1 MAQFVYLMCR
11 TLRADLTSEYICHI
25 LNHMHAHGKSIV
37 TPTLRQQDADMQA
50 RCSLC
55 SLLTQQ
61 RVATSQPLRRPSR
74 GSTSYQ
80 AGSYS
85 VLLLISFLRCFL
97 KPRTLLKSSG
107 MCFGA
112 ISLNC
117 FLSTFADT
125 SNVQFTPDQSR
136 WVGNVARDNRYV
148 LF

>member
-1 MAQFVYLMCR
+1 
-11 TLRADLTSEYICHI
+11 
-25 LNHMHAHGKSIV
+25 MHAHGKSIV

-74 GSTSYQ
+74 GWTSYQ

-97 KPRTLLKSSG
+97 KPETLLKSSG

-112 ISLNC
+112 IAQLFPQHFRRYIQRAIHSGPK
-117 FLSTFADT
+117 
-125 SNVQFTPDQSR
+125 Q
-136 WVGNVARDNRYV
+136 VGVECGT
-148 LF
+148 L

>member
-1 MAQFVYLMCR
+1 MRR

-61 RVATSQPLRRPSR
+61 RIATSQPLRRPSR
-74 GSTSYQ
+74 GWTSYQ

-97 KPRTLLKSSG
+97 KPETLLKSSG

-112 ISLNC
+112 IAQLFPQHFRRYIQRAIHSGPK
-117 FLSTFADT
+117 
-125 SNVQFTPDQSR
+125 Q
-136 WVGNVARDNRYV
+136 VGWECGTW
-148 LF
+148 